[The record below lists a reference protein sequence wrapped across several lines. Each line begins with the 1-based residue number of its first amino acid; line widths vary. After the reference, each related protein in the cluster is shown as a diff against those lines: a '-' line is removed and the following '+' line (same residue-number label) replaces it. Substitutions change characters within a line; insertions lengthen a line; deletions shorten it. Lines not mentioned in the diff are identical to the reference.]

1 MNRLELTDWYRELNP
16 MSEKS
21 ENLCVAIRELRRR
34 SDRLYLPTATGAAT
48 VEAAATAE
56 ATKTAAAAATE
67 SAAAKTASPKK

>member
-1 MNRLELTDWYRELNP
+1 MNRLELTDWSRTKSDE
-16 MSEKS
+16 EKS
-21 ENLCVAIRELRRR
+21 ENLCVAIRELKRR